1 LHTTGFGFPCI
12 PGHHRSQPDK
22 YQHVLRILESGVSLR
37 PYKSGEMSIH
47 IQAGTG
53 DIADFVLLPGDPLR
67 AKHIAEN
74 LLENAVCYNNV
85 RGMLGFTGYYKGRR
99 VSVQGTGMGLPSHMI
114 YVNELIVDYG
124 VKTLIRVGTCG
135 GIRED
140 IRVRDLVMAVSA
152 STDSAAVGRT
162 FPGMTFAPT
171 ASFRLALK
179 ATENAK
185 ALGIELKAGNIL
197 SSDLFYHDPES
208 GDNYALWRRYGT
220 LAVEMESAGL
230 YMLASR
236 YNAEAISLLT
246 VSDHLL
252 TGEHVSAEERQL
264 NFVHMSE
271 LALSLAI

>member
-1 LHTTGFGFPCI
+1 MNTELYIIFA
-12 PGHHRSQPDK
+12 RLS
-22 YQHVLRILESGVSLR
+22 EN
-37 PYKSGEMSIH
+37 EMSIH
-47 IQAGTG
+47 IEAKPGE
-53 DIADFVLLPGDPLR
+53 IADFVLLPGDPLR

-74 LLENAVCYNNV
+74 QLEDAVCYNNV
-85 RGMLGFTGYYKGRR
+85 RGMLGYTGFYKGRR

-140 IRVRDLVMAVSA
+140 IKLRDIVMGLSA
-152 STDSAAVGRT
+152 STDSAIIGNS

-179 ATENAK
+179 ANENAK
-185 ALGIELKAGNIL
+185 AMGLILKAGNIL
-197 SSDLFYHDPES
+197 SSDLFYHDTEH
-208 GDNYALWRRYGT
+208 GDSYAIWRRYGT

-230 YMLASR
+230 YLLAAR
-236 YNAEAISLLT
+236 HTIEALSLLT

-252 TGEHVSAEERQL
+252 TGEHVSAEDRQF
-264 NFVHMSE
+264 NFVNMSE
-271 LALSLAI
+271 LALSLAV

>member
-1 LHTTGFGFPCI
+1 
-12 PGHHRSQPDK
+12 
-22 YQHVLRILESGVSLR
+22 
-37 PYKSGEMSIH
+37 MSIH
-47 IQAGTG
+47 IEAKPG

-74 LLENAVCYNNV
+74 QLENAVCYNNV
-85 RGMLGFTGYYKGRR
+85 RGMLGYTGYFKGRR

-140 IRVRDLVMAVSA
+140 VKVRDLIMGITA
-152 STDSAAVGRT
+152 STDSSIVSNV

-171 ASFRLALK
+171 ANYELAMK
-179 ATENAK
+179 ASENAK
-185 ALGIELKAGNIL
+185 TQGIILKTGSIL
-197 SSDLFYHDPES
+197 SSDLFYHDSEN
-208 GDNYALWRRYGT
+208 GDSYAIWRRHGI

-230 YMLASR
+230 YLLAAR
-236 YNAEAISLLT
+236 YGVEALTLLT

-252 TGEHVSAEERQL
+252 TGEHVTAEERQF
-264 NFVHMSE
+264 NFTQMSE